1 MKVEIYSDVAC
12 PWCYV
17 GKKRF
22 EQALAAYAG
31 REDVEVVMR
40 PFQLDGSLSGDPAA
54 AVPAG
59 EHYARK
65 FGPQFKQMEAR
76 LAEVA
81 RRDGID
87 YRAEAI
93 RVTNTFDAHRL
104 IWLAE
109 REGGTALQSRVAEAL
124 FKGYFTDGQVVSDRE
139 ALVAIAASAGLD
151 AERVRR
157 FLASD
162 EGAGEVRQQIEAAHR
177 VGVTAVPTFVFEGQW
192 AVSGA
197 QETDTFEQVLSS
209 VAANLK
215 AHAAHGESCSDGA
228 CEI

>member
-31 REDVEVVMR
+31 RDQVQVVMR
-40 PFQLDGSLSGDPAA
+40 PFQLDGTLSGDPER
-54 AVPAG
+54 AVPAA

-104 IWLAE
+104 LWLAE
-109 REGGTALQSRVAEAL
+109 HEGGPALQARVAEAL
-124 FKGYFTDGQVVSDRE
+124 FKGYFTDGRVVSDRE
-139 ALVAIAASAGLD
+139 ALVVIATEAGLD
-151 AERVRR
+151 EARVRS
-157 FLASD
+157 FLDSD
-162 EGAGEVRQQIEAAHR
+162 EGASEVRQQIEGAHR
-177 VGVTAVPTFVFEGQW
+177 VGVTAVPTFVFEDQW

-197 QETDTFEQVLSS
+197 QEVATFVQVLET
-209 VAANLK
+209 VAQNVK
-215 AHAAHGESCSDGA
+215 AEAEHGASCHDGA